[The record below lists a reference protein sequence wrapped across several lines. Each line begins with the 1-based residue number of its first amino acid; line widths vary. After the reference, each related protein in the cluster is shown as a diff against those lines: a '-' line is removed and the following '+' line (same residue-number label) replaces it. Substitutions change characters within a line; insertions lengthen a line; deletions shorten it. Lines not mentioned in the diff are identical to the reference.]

1 MDEVIKRLC
10 SWSNSKRAKIEL
22 NCFRDFIACESAL
35 KRGWHQ
41 AFIGETSGDEG

>member
-1 MDEVIKRLC
+1 MDEVIKRSC
-10 SWSNSKRAKIEL
+10 SWSIPKAKIEL

-41 AFIGETSGDEG
+41 AFIGETSGDDG